1 MGENTVSGGRQDAV
15 VQAGTVHNVT
25 ITSSTSSPQSEET
38 LPRYLRDPDRWPL
51 TDEWEALAAGAHRA
65 RPGDDGS
72 KLPPYVERDV
82 DAGLREA
89 VARGGLIVV
98 VGDSTAGK
106 TRASYEAVRAVLP
119 GRRVVA
125 PPPGGHLERAPEV
138 VERAGVPCVV
148 WLDDLERYLGPEGL
162 EPDVLDDF
170 VRLDVPVVAT
180 MRLKPY
186 ETFSV
191 DQEDGI
197 GSRVLRLAEVVDL
210 NRLWSEVELSR
221 AGDCDDS
228 RIVDA
233 VAHHGTYGIGEYL
246 AAGPALL
253 REWRHAWAAQGH
265 PRGAALVSAAVDLTR
280 TGLRGPYPQELL
292 VQLHGHYLYAAGGHA
307 LRPEPLQEAFD
318 WASRVRLGVTSL
330 LVPVGEE
337 QWAAFDYLVDAA
349 ESAVPGWT
357 WDGALGSAVDEK
369 DGFAIGVNAY
379 RADEHT
385 VAEAA
390 LRPLVDAGHLA
401 AAFNLAFLLAE
412 SGRTDEAEQLY
423 RHAHDNGHSKAANNL
438 AILLQKAGRADEAEQ
453 LYRHAHSNGHPK
465 ATHNLA
471 ILLAD
476 IGRTDEAEAFYRHAH
491 SNGHPKAAY
500 NLAILLQRDGR
511 TEEAEHFYRRAHD
524 NGHPG
529 AANNLAILLAESG
542 RTEEAEHFYRHAHD
556 NGDSKAAFNLANL
569 LAESDRAGEA
579 EEFYRR
585 AHDNGHPGAGNNL
598 ANLLAKSD
606 RTDEAERLYRHA
618 LDNGHRSA
626 AFNLAILL
634 AKSDRTDE
642 AERLYRHAHDN
653 GHRSAAFNLAI
664 LLAKSD
670 RTDEAEHFY
679 RHAHDN
685 GHPKAGTNLAN
696 LLQRAG
702 RTDEAEALRR
712 QIRGDDD

>member
-15 VQAGTVHNVT
+15 VQAGTVHSVT
-25 ITSSTSSPQSEET
+25 ITSPAQSRES

-82 DAGLREA
+82 DAVLREA

-119 GRRVVA
+119 GWRVVA

-170 VRLDVPVVAT
+170 IRLDVPVVAT

-191 DQEDGI
+191 DREDDI
-197 GSRVLRLAEVVDL
+197 GSRVLRLAEVVDM

-233 VAHHGTYGIGEYL
+233 VAHHGTYGLAEYL

-280 TGLRGPYPQELL
+280 SGLRGPYPQALL
-292 VQLHGHYLYAAGGHA
+292 VELHGHYLYAAGGRV
-307 LRPEPLQEAFD
+307 LRPEPLDEAFA

-349 ESAVPGWT
+349 DSAVPGWT
-357 WDGALGSAVDEK
+357 WDCALAGAADDK
-369 DGFAIGVNAY
+369 DSLAIGVNAY
-379 RADEHT
+379 RAGEDG

-390 LRPLVDAGHLA
+390 WRPLVEAGHTGA
-401 AAFNLAFLLAE
+401 TNNLAILLARTGRPDEAERLYRRARDKGHPSAAHNLALLLAKTGRTDEAERLYRHLHDKGHPKAAYNLAILLAE
-412 SGRTDEAEQLY
+412 TGRTDEAERFYRHAHGKGHPRAAHNLANLLNRAGRTEEAERFYRHGHRDGQANASYNLAILLAKTGRTDEAERLYRRLHDDGHPKAAHNLAALLAKTGRADEAERLYRPLHDNGQIKATYNLAILLEEAGRTDEAERFYRHAHNNGHSSATYNLAILLNKAGRTDEAEQLY
-423 RHAHDNGHSKAANNL
+423 RHAHENGHPKAAHNL
-438 AILLQKAGRADEAEQ
+438 AILLKRTGRADEAE
-453 LYRHAHSNGHPK
+453 
-465 ATHNLA
+465 
-471 ILLAD
+471 
-476 IGRTDEAEAFYRHAH
+476 
-491 SNGHPKAAY
+491 
-500 NLAILLQRDGR
+500 
-511 TEEAEHFYRRAHD
+511 
-524 NGHPG
+524 
-529 AANNLAILLAESG
+529 
-542 RTEEAEHFYRHAHD
+542 
-556 NGDSKAAFNLANL
+556 
-569 LAESDRAGEA
+569 
-579 EEFYRR
+579 
-585 AHDNGHPGAGNNL
+585 
-598 ANLLAKSD
+598 
-606 RTDEAERLYRHA
+606 
-618 LDNGHRSA
+618 
-626 AFNLAILL
+626 
-634 AKSDRTDE
+634 
-642 AERLYRHAHDN
+642 
-653 GHRSAAFNLAI
+653 
-664 LLAKSD
+664 
-670 RTDEAEHFY
+670 
-679 RHAHDN
+679 
-685 GHPKAGTNLAN
+685 
-696 LLQRAG
+696 
-702 RTDEAEALRR
+702 ALRSR
-712 QIRGDDD
+712 LPEVEE